1 MSHRSTTSM
10 VSNMIHIPREAEV
23 GAEAE
28 EEVGAEAEAGAD
40 TMSPTHIT
48 SRATRSLTTLEE
60 TLDPGTR
67 KRGMTL
73 TERRG
78 TLGATGAEAAA
89 EAEVEAEAEG
99 EAETGETATD
109 TLKRRQLRSQSLRR
123 RRRSLC
129 LRMIIGLQ
137 AYLNK

>member
-1 MSHRSTTSM
+1 MSRRSTTSM

-40 TMSPTHIT
+40 TMSPKHIT

-60 TLDPGTR
+60 TLGPGTR

-78 TLGATGAEAAA
+78 TLGATEAEAVA
-89 EAEVEAEAEG
+89 EAEAEAEEEE
-99 EAETGETATD
+99 EAGKRATD
-109 TLKRRQLRSQSLRR
+109 TLKRRPSRSQSLRR

-137 AYLNK
+137 A